1 MAPYSLFLPI
11 FYIIIKFLLYY
22 GLIRMDSKWY
32 LRVGRA
38 TEIEN
43 KSDRRIYRA
52 LEIMPGVLAWGTLV
66 GLVLLSVFL
75 PAWVAVFI
83 ILFDTYWFVKVLY
96 LSFHLRSGYRRMKE
110 NLKIDWWT
118 RLKENSNWEDYWHLI
133 ILPMYKEP
141 LEVVE
146 PTFEALVNSKY
157 DTSKMIVVLALEER
171 GGEEPKKTAEFLRQK
186 FGSKFFKF
194 LVTIHPDNIAGELA
208 GKGSNETWAGKRV
221 KEEVID
227 PLHLPYEK
235 IIVSVFDVD
244 TNVWEQY
251 FALLTHKYISHPNP
265 ERASFQP
272 VSIFTNNI
280 WEAPALARV
289 VSFSSTFWLTM
300 QQERPERQVTF
311 SSHSMSFKTLVEV
324 AFWQSNIVSEDS
336 RIFWQCYKFYNGN
349 YETVS
354 LYAPVYM
361 DAAVDSTFWKSMKAL
376 YKQQRRWAWG
386 AENLVYVLFA
396 FIKNKD
402 LSLGKKLRHGFNL
415 VEGYYSWATNALII
429 FLMGWLPVLLG
440 GSVFNL
446 TVLSYN
452 LPRITRVIM
461 TLAMVGLISSAV
473 ISMNLLPPRPPRY
486 GKWKYAWMLLQ
497 WVLVPF
503 TTIIF
508 GSIPALEAQ
517 TRLMLGKYMGFWV
530 TPKSRLTN
538 TKI

>member
-1 MAPYSLFLPI
+1 M
-11 FYIIIKFLLYY
+11 
-22 GLIRMDSKWY
+22 GSKWY
-32 LRVGRA
+32 LRIGRA

-52 LEIMPGVLAWGTLV
+52 LEIIPGFLAWGTLL
-66 GLVLLSVFL
+66 GLILLSVFL

-83 ILFDTYWFVKVLY
+83 ILFDVYWFIKVLY
-96 LSFHLRSGYRRMKE
+96 LSFHLRSGYSRMKE
-110 NLKIDWWT
+110 NLKIDWWV
-118 RLKENSNWEDYWHLI
+118 RLKENSSWEDYWHLI

-146 PTFEALVNSKY
+146 PTFNALVNSKY
-157 DTSKMIVVLALEER
+157 DLQKMIVVLALEER
-171 GGEEPKKTAEFLRQK
+171 GGEESRKTAEFLRQK
-186 FGSKFFKF
+186 FGAVFFKF
-194 LVTIHPDNIAGELA
+194 LVTVHPANIAGELA
-208 GKGSNETWAGKRV
+208 GKGSNENWAAKRA

-227 PLHLPYEK
+227 PLSLPYEK
-235 IIVSVFDVD
+235 IITSVFDVD
-244 TNVWEQY
+244 TNVWPQY
-251 FALLTHKYISHPNP
+251 FALLTHKYIAHPQP

-272 VSIFTNNI
+272 VPIFTNNI

-311 SSHSMSFKTLVEV
+311 SSHSMCFKTLAEV
-324 AFWQSNIVSEDS
+324 GFWQTNIVSEDS
-336 RIFWQCYKFYNGN
+336 RIFWQCYNFYNGN

-361 DAAVDSTFWKSMKAL
+361 DAAVDETFWKSMKAL

-386 AENLVYVLFA
+386 TENLVYVLFA
-396 FIKNKD
+396 FIKNKN
-402 LSLGKKLRHGFNL
+402 LSFGNKFRHGFNL

-440 GSVFNL
+440 GSEFNL

-461 TLAMVGLISSAV
+461 TLAMIGLISSAV
-473 ISMNLLPPRPPRY
+473 ISMNLLPPRPPQY
-486 GKWKYAWMLLQ
+486 GKRKYIWMLLQ
-497 WVLVPF
+497 WILVPF
-503 TTIIF
+503 TTVVF

-530 TPKSRLTN
+530 TPKSRLT
-538 TKI
+538 K